1 MPEILVEPAMWVVVG
16 GALIAGLVRG
26 FAGFGAGMIYIP
38 VAAAAFDP
46 RTAAATLFIFDTI
59 IIIPLVIRAA
69 SHVSWREI
77 LPLGLGAMIAVPAGV
92 AVLIHVDPVPIRW
105 GLSAA
110 ILAAIVVLAG
120 GWRYRGPERLPL
132 SIAIGGLAGFLSGLA
147 QLPAPPV
154 LVYWL
159 GRDTPAQRI
168 RANAII
174 FFCFTT
180 VVAGIAYAASGLFT
194 AEVAVRSAALLPI
207 YGVAIYAGSRL
218 FGGTSEVTYRRVAY
232 GLIAFVALAT
242 LPAFDDLLR

>member
-1 MPEILVEPAMWVVVG
+1 MPEFLSEPAMLVAIG

-26 FAGFGAGMIYIP
+26 FAGFGAGMVYIP

-46 RTAAATLFIFDTI
+46 RIAAATLFVFDTI

-69 SHVSWREI
+69 SYVAWREI

-105 GLSAA
+105 GLSVA
-110 ILAAIVVLAG
+110 ILVAIAALAG

-159 GRDTPAQRI
+159 GRDTPAQI
-168 RANAII
+168 LRANAII

-194 AEVAVRSAALLPI
+194 AEVAARSVALLPV
-207 YGVAIYAGSRL
+207 YGIAIFAGSRL
-218 FGGTSEVTYRRVAY
+218 FGTTSEATYRRIAY
-232 GLIAFVALAT
+232 GLIVFVALAT
-242 LPAFDDLLR
+242 LPAFDGLLR

>member
-1 MPEILVEPAMWVVVG
+1 MLEMLAEPAMWVAFG

-26 FAGFGAGMIYIP
+26 FAGFGAGMVYIP

-46 RTAAATLFIFDTI
+46 RIAAATLFVFDTI
-59 IIIPLVIRAA
+59 IIIPLVVRAA
-69 SHVSWREI
+69 SHVAWREI

-92 AVLIHVDPVPIRW
+92 VVLIHVDPVPIRW

-110 ILAAIVVLAG
+110 ILVAIAALAS

-132 SIAIGGLAGFLSGLA
+132 SVAIGGLSGFMSGLA
-147 QLPAPPV
+147 QLPAPSV

-159 GRDTPAQRI
+159 GRDTPAQRL
-168 RANAII
+168 RANALI

-180 VVAGIAYAASGLFT
+180 IVAGIAYAASGLFT
-194 AEVAVRSAALLPI
+194 AEVAVRSLALLPV

-218 FGGTSEVTYRRVAY
+218 FGKTSEAVYRRIAC
-232 GLIAFVALAT
+232 GLIVFVALAT
-242 LPAFDDLLR
+242 LPAFDGLLG

>member
-1 MPEILVEPAMWVVVG
+1 MVEILAEPAMWVVIG

-26 FAGFGAGMIYIP
+26 FAGFGAAMVYIP
-38 VAAAAFDP
+38 IAAAAFDP
-46 RTAAATLFIFDTI
+46 RIAAGTLFIFDTI

-69 SHVSWREI
+69 SHVAWREI

-92 AVLIHVDPVPIRW
+92 AVLVHVDPVPIRW

-110 ILAAIVVLAG
+110 ILAAVAALAG

-132 SIAIGGLAGFLSGLA
+132 SIAIGGLSGFMSGLA
-147 QLPAPPV
+147 QLAGPPV

-159 GRDTPAQRI
+159 GRDTPAQRL

-180 VVAGIAYAASGLFT
+180 VIAGIAYAASGLFT
-194 AEVAVRSAALLPI
+194 AEVARRSAALLPV
-207 YGVAIYAGSRL
+207 YAIAIFAGSRL
-218 FGGTSEVTYRRVAY
+218 FGTTSEVVYRRIAY
-232 GLIAFVALAT
+232 GLIAFVAFAT
-242 LPAFDDLLR
+242 LPAFDGLFR

>member
-1 MPEILVEPAMWVVVG
+1 MPEILVEPAMWLAFG

-46 RTAAATLFIFDTI
+46 RTAAGTLFIIDTI

-92 AVLIHVDPVPIRW
+92 AVLVHVDPVPIRW
-105 GLSAA
+105 GLSVA
-110 ILAAIVVLAG
+110 ILASVTALAG
-120 GWRYRGPERLPL
+120 GWRYRGPERVPL

-159 GRDTPAQRI
+159 GRETPAQRL
-168 RANAII
+168 RANVII

-180 VVAGIAYAASGLFT
+180 VIAGIAYAASGIFT
-194 AEVAVRSAALLPI
+194 AEVASRSLALLPV
-207 YGVAIYAGSRL
+207 YGVAIFAGSRL
-218 FGGTSEVTYRRVAY
+218 FGTTSEAAYRHIAY
-232 GLIAFVALAT
+232 GLIVFVALAT
-242 LPAFDDLLR
+242 LPAFDGLLG

>member
-1 MPEILVEPAMWVVVG
+1 MWVVVG

-46 RTAAATLFIFDTI
+46 RIAAATLFVFDTI

-69 SHVSWREI
+69 GQVAWREI
-77 LPLGLGAMIAVPAGV
+77 LPLGLGAMLTVPAGV
-92 AVLIHVDPVPIRW
+92 AVLIHVDAVPIRW
-105 GLSAA
+105 GLSLA
-110 ILAAIVVLAG
+110 ILAAIAALAG
-120 GWRYRGPERLPL
+120 GWRYRGPDRLSL
-132 SIAIGGLAGFLSGLA
+132 SMAVGGLAGFLSGLA

-159 GRDTPAQRI
+159 GRDTPAQRM

-194 AEVAVRSAALLPI
+194 AEVAVRSAALLPV
-207 YGVAIYAGSRL
+207 YGVAIFTGSRL
-218 FGGTSEVTYRRVAY
+218 FGRASETTYRRVAY
-232 GLIAFVALAT
+232 GLIVLVALAT
-242 LPAFDDLLR
+242 MPVFDSLLG

>member
-1 MPEILVEPAMWVVVG
+1 MPEILAEPAMWVVIG

-26 FAGFGAGMIYIP
+26 FAGFGAGMIFIP

-46 RTAAATLFIFDTI
+46 RVAAGTLFIVDTI

-69 SHVSWREI
+69 SHVEWREI

-105 GLSAA
+105 GLSVA
-110 ILAAIVVLAG
+110 IFASIAFLAG
-120 GWRYRGPERLPL
+120 GWRYRGPERVPL
-132 SIAIGGLAGFLSGLA
+132 GIAIGGLAGFMSGLA

-159 GRDTPAQRI
+159 GRDTPAQII

-180 VVAGIAYAASGLFT
+180 VVAGFAYAASGLFT
-194 AEVAVRSAALLPI
+194 AEVAMRSVALLPV
-207 YGVAIYAGSRL
+207 YGIAMFAGSRL
-218 FGGTSEVTYRRVAY
+218 FGSTSEATYRRIAY
-232 GLIAFVALAT
+232 GLIAFVALVT
-242 LPAFDDLLR
+242 LPVFDGLLR

>member
-1 MPEILVEPAMWVVVG
+1 MPEILSEPAMWVLVV

-46 RTAAATLFIFDTI
+46 RVAAGSLFIIDTI
-59 IIIPLVIRAA
+59 IIIPLVVRAA
-69 SHVSWREI
+69 AHVAWREI
-77 LPLGLGAMIAVPAGV
+77 LPLGLGAMMAVPAGV

-105 GLSAA
+105 GLSAV
-110 ILAAIVVLAG
+110 ILVSVAALAG
-120 GWRYRGPERLPL
+120 GWRYRGPERLSL

-159 GRDTPAQRI
+159 GRDTPAQRM

-194 AEVAVRSAALLPI
+194 AEVVARSMALLPV
-207 YGVAIYAGSRL
+207 YGIAIFAGSRL
-218 FGGTSEVTYRRVAY
+218 FGTTSEATYRRVAY
-232 GLIAFVALAT
+232 GLIIFVALAT
-242 LPAFDDLLR
+242 LPAFDGSSG